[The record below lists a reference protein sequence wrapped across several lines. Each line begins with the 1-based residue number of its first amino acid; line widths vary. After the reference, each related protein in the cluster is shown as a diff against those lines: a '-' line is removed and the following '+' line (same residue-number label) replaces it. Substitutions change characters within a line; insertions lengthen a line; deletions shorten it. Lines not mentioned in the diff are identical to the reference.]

1 MRSRILIVNNEPG
14 RRQRPILAVLL
25 LLPGLLAAGLA
36 YAGDAVLRLSEPV
49 AITDDAEIFGSL
61 LDESL
66 PVASL
71 EELARHEDPD
81 SAGAFL
87 LTTRVSQV
95 CKKKGCFF
103 IAQQGTTTMRVSFVD
118 YSFFVP
124 TDISGKNVT
133 LSGRLVRRELTEEQA
148 EHFAKDLGDG
158 KPVPVEAGTV
168 NEIVATAVSVPR

>member
-1 MRSRILIVNNEPG
+1 MLVS
-14 RRQRPILAVLL
+14 
-25 LLPGLLAAGLA
+25 GLLAAVLA
-36 YAGDAVLRLSEPV
+36 TAGDAVLRLSEPV
-49 AITDDAEIFGSL
+49 AVTDDAEIFGSP

-66 PVASL
+66 PVVSL
-71 EELARHEDPD
+71 GELARHEDPD
-81 SAGAFL
+81 GLGEFR

-95 CKKKGCFF
+95 CQKKGCFF

-124 TDISGKNVT
+124 TDISGKRVT

-148 EHFAKDLGDG
+148 EHFAEDLGNEG
-158 KPVPVEAGTV
+158 AAPVRAGTV